1 MHRSRNAVS
10 VAKACEVLHGH
21 SGAAERLPPDYPIST
36 FATRA
41 RMHLP
46 SELSPSAFGRTLLFN
61 ALTQQFSIQ
70 PRLCDPPLSLDG
82 SRGSFHDVGGFLYAQ
97 AAKEPQLHHPRLIG
111 IARGQTAQRLV
122 YGQHFRGDRVH
133 HCVGTFGLE
142 RPPRCTTA
150 AFERLSTSGMVD
162 ENAAHE
168 ACGDSKKLSS
178 VLPCCASLIHELQ
191 KQFVHQRRGLQR
203 VIRAF
208 VT

>member
-46 SELSPSAFGRTLLFN
+46 SGLSTSAFGRTLLFN
-61 ALTQQFSIQ
+61 ALTQQFSVQ
-70 PRLCDPPLSLDG
+70 PGLGDAPLSLDG
-82 SRGSFHDVGGFLYAQ
+82 SRGSFHHVSSFLYAQ
-97 AAKEPQLHHPRLIG
+97 AAKEPQLYNPRLIG

-122 YGQHFRGDRVH
+122 YGQHFRSDRVH
-133 HCVGTFGLE
+133 HRVGTLGLE
-142 RPPRCTTA
+142 RQLRYTTA
-150 AFERLSTSGMVD
+150 AFERLPASGMID
-162 ENAAHE
+162 QNAAHE
-168 ACGDSKKLSS
+168 AGGDSKKLSS
-178 VLPCCASLIHELQ
+178 VLPGCTSLIHELEEE
-191 KQFVHQRRGLQR
+191 FVHQRRGLQR